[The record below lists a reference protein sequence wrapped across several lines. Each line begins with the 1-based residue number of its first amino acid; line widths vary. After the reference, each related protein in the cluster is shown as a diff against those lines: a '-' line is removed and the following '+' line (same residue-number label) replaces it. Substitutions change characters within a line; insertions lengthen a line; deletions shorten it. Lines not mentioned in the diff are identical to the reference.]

1 MHRISLGNTVFE
13 GANSTY
19 CFDGESTVLIDT
31 GVAIDETR
39 AELESELAALGVEF
53 ADVDAIV
60 LTHYHADHSGL
71 AGEIQA
77 ESDATVYAH
86 PADAP
91 LIAGDAGAWEDLEAT
106 QRRLFEEW
114 GMPEPAREELLG
126 FLRMSESEG
135 IYGEPVDVTPVEDG
149 ETLSFGVGTDERE
162 LELEVCHTP
171 GHTAGHICLVHDE
184 EIFTGDALLPEYTPN
199 VGGADV
205 RVDRPLEQY
214 LRTLEIIAD
223 GGFDRAWP
231 GHREPID
238 DPAQRARR
246 IRDHHEERAFR
257 VLSALESSEP
267 ADAWTV
273 SDRLFGDLSTIH
285 ILHGPGEASAHLEH
299 LTRTGALERGDAGY
313 RLADGVEERIRER
326 EDGRW
331 PL

>member
-1 MHRISLGNTVFE
+1 MKRISLGNTVFE

-19 CFDGESTVLIDT
+19 CFDGEATVLIDT
-31 GVAIDETR
+31 GVATDDTR
-39 AELESELAALGVEF
+39 TELESELAALGVEF
-53 ADVDAIV
+53 ADIDAIV

-91 LIAGDAGAWEDLEAT
+91 LIAGDTDAWEGLEAT

-114 GMPEPAREELLG
+114 GMPEPAREELLA
-126 FLRMSESEG
+126 FLAAGENEG
-135 IYGEPVDVTPVEDG
+135 IYGEPVDVTAVEDG
-149 ETLSFGVGTDERE
+149 ERLSFGGGDGE
-162 LELEVCHTP
+162 LELEVRHTP
-171 GHTAGHICLVHDE
+171 GHTAGHICLVRDD

-205 RVDRPLEQY
+205 RVERPLEKY
-214 LRTLEIIAD
+214 LRTLETIAD
-223 GGFDRAWP
+223 GGFERAWP
-231 GHREPID
+231 GHRAPID
-238 DPAQRARR
+238 EPAQRARR

-257 VLSALESSEP
+257 VLSALASCGP

-273 SDRLFGDLSTIH
+273 SDRLFGDLSNIH
-285 ILHGPGEASAHLEH
+285 ILHGPGEAYAHLEH
-299 LTRTGALERGDAGY
+299 LARAGDVERTDAGY
-313 RLADGVEERIRER
+313 RLADGVAERIRER
-326 EDGRW
+326 DDGRW